1 MTHYNAVMN
10 QATLEI
16 KFQNS
21 VPLVF
26 PANIMI
32 FNEPSSFFNS
42 FIFNLLFQQLF
53 GNIAR

>member
-16 KFQNS
+16 KFPNS

-26 PANIMI
+26 LANIMI